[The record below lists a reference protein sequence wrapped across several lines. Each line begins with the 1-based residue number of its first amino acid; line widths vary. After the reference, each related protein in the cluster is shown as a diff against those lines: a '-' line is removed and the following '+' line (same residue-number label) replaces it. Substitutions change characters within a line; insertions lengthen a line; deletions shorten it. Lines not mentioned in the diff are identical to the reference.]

1 MAILYIGLGFAM
13 ISGISAMM
21 QIGNNVNNLMLL
33 STFKQNNY
41 YESSL
46 PSYDRR
52 ILDILNNY
60 SGSAEE
66 VCSNVKAS
74 DYAGEKF
81 LLEYDGQEIQGIPGF
96 DVCTDDLC
104 QGFSYYTRVVNL
116 KDGTELTDTKG
127 NTYVFL
133 ASGVS
138 SAFQPAAG
146 GLADCSAIA
155 FTSLTDLG
163 IPASDLPSTVDRSST
178 DYPLPSSV
186 WTDAPTTSSCT
197 VTMGDTSNCN

>member
-60 SGSAEE
+60 SCSTEE
-66 VCSNVKAS
+66 VCSNVKENIQIDVIVAAS
-74 DYAGEKF
+74 HKNIKKTKRVLNYNKYTTN
-81 LLEYDGQEIQGIPGF
+81 LEHP
-96 DVCTDDLC
+96 
-104 QGFSYYTRVVNL
+104 RN
-116 KDGTELTDTKG
+116 
-127 NTYVFL
+127 L
-133 ASGVS
+133 ASNFNIPYFNCDHNNLMCTFCYIKCLNSKNKECPYCIS
-138 SAFQPAAG
+138 S
-146 GLADCSAIA
+146 LKLKI
-155 FTSLTDLG
+155 
-163 IPASDLPSTVDRSST
+163 
-178 DYPLPSSV
+178 
-186 WTDAPTTSSCT
+186 
-197 VTMGDTSNCN
+197 